1 MLQHILSMDES
12 NKLPIKDSTKKLATL
27 VTLTTAQRGQS
38 IHLKDIKGVVAEK
51 ESTYI
56 YDQYKP

>member
-1 MLQHILSMDES
+1 MDES

-51 ESTYI
+51 ESIYI

>member
-1 MLQHILSMDES
+1 MDES
-12 NKLPIKDSTKKLATL
+12 NKLPIKDSTKKLAML

-38 IHLKDIKGVVAEK
+38 IHLKDIKAVVAEK
-51 ESTYI
+51 ESIYI